1 MSSLAVKIFT
11 VQIRRREE
19 QFTDKKYQKSEYI
32 RLFHK
37 IMYCFDDNK
46 FIFFQSQ
53 SNQKNLFNYKI
64 NVPRQNNGFDKAVYN
79 KIIKVN

>member
-1 MSSLAVKIFT
+1 MNTKGYFT
-11 VQIRRREE
+11 
-19 QFTDKKYQKSEYI
+19 KSCI
-32 RLFHK
+32 VLMIINSF
-37 IMYCFDDNK
+37 
-46 FIFFQSQ
+46 FFQSQ